1 MSKELN
7 IIEASNMPEN
17 TMFDVKIDHYYK
29 YDDAIRIRDNT
40 KLRAMCTREGIRFLE
55 YADIEKASKT
65 LLNAKFIPIPNPVTF
80 IEAIKASQEGK
91 TIYVNVE
98 DRTYTYYPNP
108 RDKKF
113 DELRAKET
121 RGGLSTYEILN
132 GKWYIKD

>member
-1 MSKELN
+1 MNKELN

-17 TMFDVKIDHYYK
+17 TLFDVKIDCYYK
-29 YDDAIRIRDNT
+29 QNDAIRIRDNT
-40 KLRAMCTREGIRFLE
+40 KLKAMCTREGIRFLE

-65 LLNAKFIPIPNPVTF
+65 LLNARFIPVQKSVSF
-80 IEAIKASQEGK
+80 IDAIKASQEGK
-91 TIYVNVE
+91 TIWVNVE

-121 RGGLSTYEILN
+121 HGGLSTYEILN
-132 GKWYIKD
+132 GKWYIED